1 MKNEVTR
8 RDFMKTAS
16 VASGVTIATTF
27 NPLAYAANEKVR
39 VGCIGTGGQGTYHI
53 REGFA
58 GCGEIDIVAI
68 CDIYEEHRTNA
79 VRFAQL
85 SNAGIKFAPGTK
97 LTAEQKTAASSALKP
112 DLYWDYK
119 EVLARADVDA
129 VCISTPLDRHHQQT
143 MDALDAGKYV
153 FCEKTMTYT
162 VQQARDIVQKCH
174 ETGKWVQVGHQR
186 RYNPKY
192 NLAMR
197 MAHDTNKN
205 LIGRINRITAQW
217 HRNEYWR
224 RAVDKTWEDLTPTEQ
239 EWILKA
245 STNGEANID
254 KHLNWRMYEP
264 YSLGLFTELLT
275 HQSDIAN
282 WFMMNVPVKVYSV
295 GGVDYWRDGREVD
308 DNVQCVFEY
317 EQKPGD
323 PGFHNIDQRS
333 QLQDMRKINK
343 SYRVVFDHSNNL
355 ANGRLGSTE
364 MFHGDYGTVHLS
376 GLTEHDP
383 CLFYVEPEGVASK
396 SGQSAA
402 KGSISAGGSL
412 QYIGK
417 SAEGTPLFGDSLV
430 DSPDV
435 YQMQAFAKHIREG
448 GVPRTNQMCGL
459 TTTIT
464 ATAAFESR
472 KSGLPVTIDPASWK
486 FDFETPPPFG
496 YEQEWVELPKD
507 PAKAAAAPAAP
518 AATPAPAAGEAAPA
532 AGGEAAPAPAPA
544 ETPAAAPAAETAP
557 A

>member
-1 MKNEVTR
+1 MKHGVTR

-16 VASGVTIATTF
+16 VAGGVTIATSF
-27 NPLAYAANEKVR
+27 NPLSYAANEKVR

-58 GCGEIDIVAI
+58 GCNEIDIVAI
-68 CDIYEEHRTNA
+68 CDIYEEHRSNA
-79 VRFAQL
+79 VKFAQL
-85 SNAGIKFAPGTK
+85 SNAGIKYAPGKK
-97 LTAEQKTAASSALKP
+97 LTAEEKTAASAALKP

-129 VCISTPLDRHHQQT
+129 VCISTPLDRHYQMT

-153 FCEKTMTYT
+153 FCEKTMTYD
-162 VQQARDIVQKCH
+162 VEQSRNIVKKCF

-197 MAHDTNKN
+197 MAHKTDQ
-205 LIGRINRITAQW
+205 IGRINRVTAQW

-224 RAVDKTWEDLTPTEQ
+224 RPVDKTWESLTPTEQ

-245 STNGEANID
+245 STAGEPNID
-254 KHLNWRMYEP
+254 KHLNWRMYDQF
-264 YSLGLFTELLT
+264 SRGLFTELLT

-282 WFMMNVPVKVYSV
+282 WFLMNVPVRVYSV
-295 GGVDYWRDGREVD
+295 GGVDYWKDGREVD

-317 EQKPGD
+317 EQKPSD
-323 PGFHNIDQRS
+323 PGFHSIDQRNPM
-333 QLQDMRKINK
+333 QDLRKINK
-343 SYRVVFDHSNNL
+343 GYRVTFDHSNNL

-396 SGQSAA
+396 AGFATA
-402 KGSISAGGSL
+402 GGSISSGSTL
-412 QYIGK
+412 QNYGK
-417 SAEGTPLFGDSLV
+417 SSEGVPLFCDNLV

-435 YQMQAFAKHIREG
+435 YQMRDFAKCIREG

-464 ATAAFESR
+464 AVAAHESR
-472 KSGLPVTIDPASWK
+472 KSRMPVDIDPASWK
-486 FDFETPPPFG
+486 FDFETPSPFG
-496 YEQEWVELPKD
+496 YEEEWIELPKD
-507 PAKAAAAPAAP
+507 PALEGKCPQPKAAEPAPAAPAEGAAPADGAAPAAAAEPAAAAPA
-518 AATPAPAAGEAAPA
+518 
-532 AGGEAAPAPAPA
+532 
-544 ETPAAAPAAETAP
+544 
-557 A
+557 